1 MTKAGK
7 EQDDIFFM
15 EETIRLATKHMLA
28 GDGGPFGA
36 VIVQNGKII
45 ARGWNRV
52 TSTNDPTAH
61 AEITCIRKA
70 CANLETFDLTGC
82 ELFVNCE
89 PCPMCLSAA
98 YWAKIER
105 IVYGAD
111 HMDAA
116 AAGFNDAFIYEELQK
131 EQKDRT
137 MPTKQLLRSNA
148 LQTFKLWDEME
159 DKLDY

>member
-1 MTKAGK
+1 MKARKGK
-7 EQDDIFFM
+7 ADIFFM
-15 EETIRLATKHMLA
+15 EESIKLATEHMQA

-45 ARGWNRV
+45 AKGWNQV

-61 AEITCIRKA
+61 AEVDCIRKA
-70 CANLETFDLTGC
+70 CASLETFDLSGC

-105 IVYGAD
+105 ITYGAD
-111 HMDAA
+111 HIDAA

-131 EQKDRT
+131 EQNDRT
-137 MPTKQLLRSNA
+137 MAMKQLLRSNA
-148 LQTFKLWDEME
+148 LQTFRLWDEME